1 MDSRVLNHWKP
12 SPQRQ
17 SHLLEVTG
25 LSGAA
30 SLDPKILS
38 SLWGLLSFNH
48 VASVTFF
55 AVWTLI
61 TTSHNINSP

>member
-1 MDSRVLNHWKP
+1 M
-12 SPQRQ
+12 
-17 SHLLEVTG
+17 LEVTG